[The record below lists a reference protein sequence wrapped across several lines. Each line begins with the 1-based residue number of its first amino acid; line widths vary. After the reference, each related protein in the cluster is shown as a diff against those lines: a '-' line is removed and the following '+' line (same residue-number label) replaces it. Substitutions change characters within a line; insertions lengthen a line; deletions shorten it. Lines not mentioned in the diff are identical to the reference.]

1 MFRKLYAVFVG
12 WVILIPGA
20 GLAQEYMVTDLG
32 SLSPTG
38 INSWAQVVG
47 NDNHHAFMWNFGH
60 IRRLGTLAG
69 GTFSWAAAI
78 NDFGEVT
85 GTADGPGE
93 IVSRFGGS
101 TIECSDLIQ
110 PFIWTQQTQMQGLG
124 TVGPASDEAGFED
137 NGCPYPFYGAAINDR
152 GQVVG
157 YTGFLPDD
165 FQWVLLWTRAGGM
178 SIFGSSFSN
187 TYGNGISNSGEI
199 VGENGSGSE
208 GYATDWKNGVATELA
223 GLPGISEFGGSA
235 ANGVNDRGQIVGWSA
250 LYDESAATFY
260 IHAVTWTPG
269 GTISD
274 LGTLPGDT
282 DSSASKINLF
292 GLVIGSSGN
301 AVTDSTIIGGQDS
314 SFDVGP
320 LEIIGRPFI
329 WSEATGMLDL
339 NKLIRPHSGWVLN
352 TATDINLWGQI
363 VGEGTRNGEPR
374 GFLLTPTFF

>member
-1 MFRKLYAVFVG
+1 MFRKLYAVFLV
-12 WVILIPGA
+12 WVVLIPGA
-20 GLAQEYMVTDLG
+20 ALAQQYTLTDLG

-47 NDNHHAFMWNFGH
+47 NDNHYAFVWSFGH
-60 IRRLGTLAG
+60 LRRLGTLAG

-85 GTADGPGE
+85 GTADGPGQ

-101 TIECSDLIQ
+101 TIECNDLIQ
-110 PFIWTQQTQMQGLG
+110 PFIWTQQTQMRGVG
-124 TVGPASDEAGFED
+124 TVGPASDEASFDD
-137 NGCPYPFYGAAINDR
+137 NGCPYPFYGAAINNR

-157 YTGFLPDD
+157 YTGHLPDD
-165 FQWVLLWTRAGGM
+165 FQWGFLWTNARDM
-178 SIFGSSFSN
+178 SIFGSTFWN
-187 TYGNGISNSGEI
+187 TFGNGISNSGEI
-199 VGENGSGSE
+199 VGENGPE
-208 GYATDWKNGVATELA
+208 GYATYWKDGVATELG
-223 GLPGISEFGGSA
+223 GLSGISEFGGSA
-235 ANGVNDRGQIVGWSA
+235 ANGVNDQGQIVGWSA
-250 LYDESAATFY
+250 AMSY
-260 IHAVTWTPG
+260 IHAVTWTPS

-274 LGTLPGDT
+274 LGTLSGDT

-301 AVTDSTIIGGQDS
+301 AVTNSTVIGGQEPG
-314 SFDVGP
+314 FGPGP
-320 LEIIGRPFI
+320 LEVIGRPFI
-329 WSEATGMLDL
+329 WSKAAGMLDL

-363 VGEGTRNGEPR
+363 VGEGTRNGEPH